1 MSENFYANIINGKT
15 VPAST
20 GKTLPIHNPATGEL
34 IGTVAASTAPDIDAA
49 VKAARAAFEGKWAR
63 IAPSQRTKL
72 LFKAAQLIESRT
84 EELARAETMNNGKVL
99 THAMGEIRQAVEDFE
114 FFAGAATKVGG
125 STPPLHGAFFGY
137 TVTEPVGVVAAI
149 TPWNFPL
156 MLESWKLAPALA
168 AGCTVVLKPSELTP
182 ITANLLVGILHEAG
196 IPEGVVNVVHGLG
209 EEAGQAL
216 VVHPGVDK
224 ISFTGGTATG
234 KRIIAESAATMK
246 RLTMELGGKSPA
258 IVCDDAIFDD
268 AVNGTLFAIFY
279 GGGQA
284 CDARARVYVHE
295 SLYDRFAERFVE
307 KAKSLKVGDPLDKS
321 THIGPLISPERIKL
335 MEEFV
340 ESARKEGGKILCGGH
355 HLTDGELAKGNFFAP
370 AVIVDLP
377 ETARCVQ
384 EEIFGPIAVLAKFS
398 SDDEVIAKANN
409 SIYGLAALVWTQNVT
424 RAHRFARAIKA
435 GTVAINTTV
444 TALPGLPF
452 GGYKQSGYG
461 REMGMEA
468 MDAYLETKSVITGV
482 LGKPQNPFGV

>member
-1 MSENFYANIINGKT
+1 MAENFYANIINGKP
-15 VPAST
+15 VPAAS
-20 GKTLPIHNPATGEL
+20 GKTLPVHNPATGEL
-34 IGTVAASTAPDIDAA
+34 IGTVAASAAPDVDAA
-49 VKAARAAFEGKWAR
+49 VKAARTAFEGKWGR
-63 IAPSQRTKL
+63 TAPSQRTKL
-72 LFKAAQLIESRT
+72 LFKAAQLIESRA
-84 EELARAETMNNGKVL
+84 EELARAETMNNGKPL
-99 THAMGEIRQAVEDFE
+99 FHALGEIRQAVEDFE

-125 STPPLHGAFFGY
+125 STPPIHGAFFGY
-137 TVTEPVGVVAAI
+137 TVKEPVGVVAAI

-156 MLESWKLAPALA
+156 MLEAWKLAPALA
-168 AGCTVVLKPSELTP
+168 AGCTVILKPSELTP
-182 ITANLLVGILHEAG
+182 ITANLLVGILQEAG

-224 ISFTGGTATG
+224 VSFTGGTSTG
-234 KRIIAESAATMK
+234 KRIIAESAATIK

-284 CDARARVYVHE
+284 CEARARVYVHE
-295 SLYDRFAERFVE
+295 TLYDRFVETFVA
-307 KAKSLKVGDPLDKS
+307 KAKSLKVGDPLDKT

-340 ESARKEGGKILCGGH
+340 ASAKQEGGRILCGGYR
-355 HLTDGELAKGNFFAP
+355 LTEGELAKGNFFAP
-370 AVIVDLP
+370 TVIVDLP

-384 EEIFGPIAVLAKFS
+384 EEIFGPIAVLSKFT
-398 SDDEVIAKANN
+398 SDDEAMAKANN
-409 SIYGLAALVWTQNVT
+409 TVYGLAALVWTQNVT
-424 RAHRFARAIKA
+424 RAVKFSRGIKA
-435 GTVAINTTV
+435 GTVAINTTA
-444 TALPGLPF
+444 TALPGMPF
-452 GGYKQSGYG
+452 GGFKQSGFG

-468 MDAYLETKSVITGV
+468 LEAYLETKSVITGV